1 MARTKITAANQDLIT
16 DDGSVLV
23 SVIKGE
29 QLHLNMTLNWLTNL
43 TGYTI
48 FAKVIEG
55 ANDGAGSIPTAPKS
69 PSPVITEL
77 PILDKEDSNNQ
88 FILVIPQTLG
98 STWSVQP
105 GVDTPVYGFV
115 DMEIQDTGIGDR
127 KQIWKPFRG
136 LIEIRYS
143 PTEVV

>member
-55 ANDGAGSIPTAPKS
+55 ANDGNGTIPTAPKS

-98 STWSVQP
+98 STWATQP